1 MSNVISNINIYKDIE
16 EKISFLKDM
25 IKESFSAM
33 QNYKIMDVISGNELN
48 TTINSFDKLS
58 GDLNELNKKLMTDIN
73 IDCENVYNEIKQ
85 IKSKLLSIFSNS
97 GTKYFEKL
105 ITLLLDNNKI
115 ENIDNNKY
123 NLLCN
128 YAHPIGY
135 KILD

>member
-25 IKESFSAM
+25 IKESFSTM

-58 GDLNELNKKLMTDIN
+58 SNLNELNKKLMTDIN
-73 IDCENVYNEIKQ
+73 IDCESIYNEIKQ

-97 GTKYFEKL
+97 GTKYLKKL
-105 ITLLLDNNKI
+105 II
-115 ENIDNNKY
+115 FIS
-123 NLLCN
+123 
-128 YAHPIGY
+128 
-135 KILD
+135 